1 MRKEFNHINEAR
13 SFIVEKL
20 SSDTLLGRN
29 GFKMYESKYI
39 IDYKPEQAWDAELLA
54 RAITDGELA
63 ANGVSVTEI
72 NLYDLVLEHLDAEG
86 LWEAFEERER
96 DLEPAAIIETLQ
108 ASASVE
114 QVVIP
119 KIQEVLDRQGS
130 YDLVFITGVGET
142 FPYIRTHW
150 VLDALNTSKPVVLWF
165 PGTYKKNTDGS
176 SSLDILNI
184 KQGTGGGYYRATDIF
199 DL

>member
-13 SFIVEKL
+13 GFIVEKL

-29 GFKMYESKYI
+29 SFKMYESKYV
-39 IDYKPEQAWDAELLA
+39 IDYKPQQALDAELLA
-54 RAITDGELA
+54 QAIATGELA
-63 ANGVSVTEI
+63 TGGVRVATV

-86 LWEAFEERER
+86 LWKVIEERESEL
-96 DLEPAAIIETLQ
+96 DPAAIIETLQ

-114 QVVIP
+114 QVIIP
-119 KIQEVLDRQGS
+119 RVREELEKAGAH
-130 YDLVFITGVGET
+130 DLVFITGVGET

-150 VLDALNTSKPVVLWF
+150 VLDALTTEKPVVLWF
-165 PGTYKKNTDGS
+165 PGTYKKNPDGS
-176 SSLDILNI
+176 SSLDILDI
-184 KQGTGGGYYRATDIF
+184 HQGTGGGYYRATNLF

>member
-1 MRKEFNHINEAR
+1 MRKEYNHINEAR

-39 IDYKPEQAWDAELLA
+39 IDYKPQQAWAAELLA
-54 RAITDGELA
+54 QAIAGGELA
-63 ANGVSVTEI
+63 VSGVRVAEV

-86 LWEAFEERER
+86 LWEVLEERER
-96 DLEPAAIIETLQ
+96 DLDPAAMIETLQ

-114 QVVIP
+114 QVIIP
-119 KIQEVLDRQGS
+119 MIQEELEKAEVH
-130 YDLVFITGVGET
+130 DLVFITGVGET

-150 VLDALNTSKPVVLWF
+150 VLDALTISKPVVLWF
-165 PGTYKKNTDGS
+165 PGTYKKNSDGS
-176 SSLDILNI
+176 SSLDILDI
-184 KQGTGGGYYRATDIF
+184 RQGTGGGYYRATNLF

>member
-20 SSDTLLGRN
+20 TSDTLLGRN
-29 GFKMYESKYI
+29 GYKMYESKYI
-39 IDYKPEQAWDAELLA
+39 IDYNPAQAWDAELLA
-54 RAITDGELA
+54 QAIAEQELA
-63 ANGVSVTEI
+63 LKGIRAVSI

-86 LWEAFEERER
+86 LWDVIEEREAT
-96 DLEPAAIIETLQ
+96 LEPQAIIETLQ
-108 ASASVE
+108 ASASVK
-114 QVVIP
+114 QVLIP
-119 KIQEVLDRQGS
+119 KVIERLEQAGN
-130 YDLVFITGVGET
+130 YDLIFITGVGET

-150 VLDALNTSKPVVLWF
+150 VLEELATTVPMVLWF
-165 PGTYKKNTDGS
+165 PGTYRKNPDGS

-184 KQGTGGGYYRATDIF
+184 RQGTGGGYYRATDLF